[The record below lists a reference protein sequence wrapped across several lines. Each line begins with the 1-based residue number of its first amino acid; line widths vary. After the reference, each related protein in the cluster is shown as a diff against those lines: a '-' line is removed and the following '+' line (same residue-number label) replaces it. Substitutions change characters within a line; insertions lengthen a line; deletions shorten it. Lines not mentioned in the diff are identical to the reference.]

1 MANSNG
7 LITPPVVH
15 SKSGGDIQR
24 VLGLYTDSLI
34 ELCTS
39 SRINKWAK
47 YKPVKY
53 AHKGTSDQADAQKRW
68 KSDANW
74 YIGDVAGERY
84 GMRFPMLDSQGRP
97 YASTGTISQSTVS
110 GKIYRNPTSG
120 FFYDLMHNNL
130 RWIYNRPQGG
140 TTQWFRELDFSYYQH
155 RSRCP
160 LPYSVTKTLYVGGA
174 TNTKATYVVDCE
186 LNSLDDYIPY
196 GLTLADI
203 APPPAYQMELPDL
216 SECYV
221 GILFYDSTKQDCFW
235 QTSAYKLSALN
246 GTDAAAKAKCLHVSL
261 VDPEFT
267 SQYSK
272 TSKVW
277 KTRAFLCSKQ
287 LGWCETFSAY
297 DGPYYLIA
305 CDEDETTCTLAVSGV
320 VVVSNF
326 VASRVGT
333 RIITSCV
340 VTNNTQSSVT
350 LTSPK
355 ITLIAPIVE
364 GDEHTFSNTTIAA
377 GDSATFSYTFEMQL
391 DAVDQARFT
400 ASYSGGSISD
410 TVNVVT
416 K

>member
-1 MANSNG
+1 MAHNDG
-7 LITPPVVH
+7 LITPSVVH
-15 SKSGGDIQR
+15 SKNGGDIQIT
-24 VLGLYTDSLI
+24 LGLYTESLA
-34 ELCTS
+34 ELCMS

-74 YIGDVAGERY
+74 YIGDVNGERY

-97 YASTGTISQSTVS
+97 YASTGIISQSTVS

-120 FFYDLMHNNL
+120 FFYDLMRNNL
-130 RWIYNRPQGG
+130 RWTYNHPQGG
-140 TTQWFRELDFSYYQH
+140 SSQPYRVLDFSYYQH
-155 RSRCP
+155 RARCP
-160 LPYSVTKTLYVGGA
+160 LPYSVTKTLYVSGA
-174 TNTKATYVVDCE
+174 TSTKATYVVDCE
-186 LNSLDDYIPY
+186 LKSLDDYIQY
-196 GLTLADI
+196 GLTLTDI
-203 APPPAYQMELPDL
+203 APPTAYQMELPDL

-221 GILFYDSTKQDCFW
+221 GILFYNSTKDDCFW
-235 QTSAYKLSALN
+235 QTAAYKLSALN
-246 GTDAAAKAKCLHVSL
+246 GSDAVAKAKCLHVSF
-261 VDPEFT
+261 VNSEFAT
-267 SQYSK
+267 QYSK

-287 LGWCETFSAY
+287 LGWCETFSAS

-326 VASRVGT
+326 VASRVGN
-333 RIITSCV
+333 RIITGCT

-355 ITLIAPIVE
+355 ITLITPIVE

-391 DAVDQARFT
+391 DTVNQARFT
-400 ASYSGGSISD
+400 ASYSGGSISE